1 MSQERAVR
9 DAAAKLA
16 GALAD
21 AEAAGLRVIWP
32 RTAAGL
38 GALVISATARAIAPV
53 VVGEVEA
60 QLDAADPAAPEPGAE
75 PPPVGRRSRRMA
87 E

>member
-1 MSQERAVR
+1 MSHERAVR

-53 VVGEVEA
+53 LPAAVEA
-60 QLDAADPAAPEPGAE
+60 QAEAGDPEPGAE
-75 PPPVGRRSRRMA
+75 PPAVGRRSRRTA

>member
-9 DAAAKLA
+9 DAAANLA

-53 VVGEVEA
+53 VGTAVA
-60 QLDAADPAAPEPGAE
+60 QPDIADPAAPEPGAE
-75 PPPVGRRSRRMA
+75 PPAVGRRARRSA